1 MSRHTMSLSSIY
13 LPFKVEIETNV
24 SFKEA
29 LMRIADTFGIALFRM
44 ILIPHFITMAK

>member
-1 MSRHTMSLSSIY
+1 MSRHAMSLSSIY

-29 LMRIADTFGIALFRM
+29 LMRIADTFGIAFRM